1 MAMEY
6 VEGRTLEAEVESE
19 GPLSEGRVRGLLG
32 ALTEGLSAVHAEG
45 ILHRDITP
53 RNVMIRDDGTPVL
66 IDFGSARQ
74 ATGDRTGDVHQF
86 LTPGFAALEQ
96 YVTRPRRGS
105 SAALKLRQG
114 PWTDIYALGAVT
126 YWAMSRREHR
136 KTLDEALARQVAD
149 ELPRLAEAAGR
160 GVSESLSVAVSSA
173 LAVHAADRPQSLE
186 EWRELLEGPAVPVRR
201 PARVGVVDAR
211 QATEPSPSRKAE
223 PPPPPWRDW
232 RLGAASTGL
241 AAVVLLVALFAFRNG
256 GVSGPEGPTVEVA
269 DLEARLGRPVSAL
282 ASDDNGWTDL
292 HYAAALNLPGLA
304 ERLVGEQA
312 PVDAQAY
319 ADREPFTDDLQV
331 RLQALG
337 VTMDFDDFTRRG
349 QTPLQVAAY
358 AGAFDVVM
366 TLLGQ
371 GADVHMRDSIGHT
384 SLHQAAYGNAEEIV
398 VALLEHGANVDAR
411 NDAGRTPLHGAAYLN
426 AVGALVEL
434 LERGAD
440 IHATDDR
447 GNTPLFRA
455 YLFSGWT
462 AREAI
467 GELARRLLAEA
478 QDGDVDLDDEHE
490 LTALHLA
497 AMANDWEVMLDL
509 LERGADLG
517 AEARFYGTPPAS
529 AAESNARDVVL
540 NLLERGVDVDA
551 KVGAYGGTMLHGA
564 ARGNALE
571 TAVAL
576 LERGANLDARTDEG
590 NTPLHSAASVN
601 APEVLVVFLERGADT
616 NAENNRGCTPL
627 HFAALPWKPLGSPVR
642 ETITTLLEGGADLR
656 ARCDDGDTP
665 LHVAGR
671 AEVLELLGAGA
682 DVSAR
687 NNDGETPLH
696 RAAWA
701 NHEALGI
708 LLDGGAS
715 VDARDNAGDTSL
727 HFAVSSNASE
737 SAEVLLSRGAD
748 VDARNNDGATAL
760 YEAARGDRHEVLEVL
775 LDGGAS
781 VDARNNT
788 GDTPLHFAA
797 SRNARESAEALLS
810 RGADVDATDS
820 DDATP
825 LHRAALASAHEVL
838 EALLDG
844 GANVDARNDIGD
856 TPLHF
861 AAWANARECAEA
873 LLNRG
878 ANVNAPG
885 PGGRRP
891 LAMVGGGVGAEGGD
905 DAMRVLLLRHGAR

>member
-1 MAMEY
+1 MWSGRERQRARRRRPVTWAQRSLQMKNTGDALAPGTRLEQFVIERFLGLGGLGVTYLARDESLGVWRALKEYLPDVWGVRRADGTVGPRVEAYAEDYSWGLDQFLREARILAQLESRHIRHVVRVYQVFPALGTAYMAMEY

-19 GPLSEGRVRGLLG
+19 GSLSEERVRGLLG

-66 IDFGSARQ
+66 IDFGAARQ
-74 ATGDRTGDVHQF
+74 ATGNRSGDVRQF
-86 LTPGFAALEQ
+86 LTPPFAPLEQ
-96 YVTRPRRGS
+96 YVTRARRGS

-126 YWAMSRREHR
+126 YWALSRPEHR
-136 KTLDEALARQVAD
+136 EKLDEAPARQVAD
-149 ELPRLAEAAGR
+149 ELPPLFEAAGH
-160 GVSESLSVAVSSA
+160 GVSESLSVAVSRA
-173 LAVHAADRPQSLE
+173 LAVHAEDRPQSLE

-223 PPPPPWRDW
+223 PPPPRWRDW
-232 RLGAASTGL
+232 RRGAASAGL

-312 PVDAQAY
+312 SVDARAY
-319 ADREPFTDDLQV
+319 ADREPFTDDLQA

-358 AGAFDVVM
+358 GGAFDVVM

-411 NDAGRTPLHGAAYLN
+411 NDAGWTPLHGAAYLN

-467 GELARRLLAEA
+467 
-478 QDGDVDLDDEHE
+478 
-490 LTALHLA
+490 A
-497 AMANDWEVMLDL
+497 AC
-509 LERGADLG
+509 G
-517 AEARFYGTPPAS
+517 
-529 AAESNARDVVL
+529 
-540 NLLERGVDVDA
+540 
-551 KVGAYGGTMLHGA
+551 K
-564 ARGNALE
+564 
-571 TAVAL
+571 
-576 LERGANLDARTDEG
+576 
-590 NTPLHSAASVN
+590 
-601 APEVLVVFLERGADT
+601 
-616 NAENNRGCTPL
+616 
-627 HFAALPWKPLGSPVR
+627 
-642 ETITTLLEGGADLR
+642 
-656 ARCDDGDTP
+656 
-665 LHVAGR
+665 
-671 AEVLELLGAGA
+671 
-682 DVSAR
+682 
-687 NNDGETPLH
+687 
-696 RAAWA
+696 
-701 NHEALGI
+701 
-708 LLDGGAS
+708 
-715 VDARDNAGDTSL
+715 
-727 HFAVSSNASE
+727 
-737 SAEVLLSRGAD
+737 SR
-748 VDARNNDGATAL
+748 
-760 YEAARGDRHEVLEVL
+760 
-775 LDGGAS
+775 
-781 VDARNNT
+781 
-788 GDTPLHFAA
+788 
-797 SRNARESAEALLS
+797 
-810 RGADVDATDS
+810 
-820 DDATP
+820 
-825 LHRAALASAHEVL
+825 
-838 EALLDG
+838 
-844 GANVDARNDIGD
+844 
-856 TPLHF
+856 
-861 AAWANARECAEA
+861 
-873 LLNRG
+873 
-878 ANVNAPG
+878 
-885 PGGRRP
+885 
-891 LAMVGGGVGAEGGD
+891 
-905 DAMRVLLLRHGAR
+905 